1 MKLNLPITKTFC
13 FYRGSHVM
21 KTISVLK
28 SISLGILIIMP
39 LGAATPTAKTFFK
52 PSNAPVWHTTDL
64 LPFQH
69 APALPSGIVSALSI
83 EGFYWKSMDKK
94 KLGSYFGFYDDA
106 TATTYPFV
114 RVTADTSLPSSLLP
128 QDIVHNAALADNPT
142 DTTLNRLKSTINF
155 NPSIEQYGVI
165 TTNSVA
171 IHDWLIIHTIMPW
184 THTTHHLGM
193 VISNNTNTTVEG
205 ATKSVLDFFNGDL
218 AQEEAESK
226 NQQDALCYGKLTQRQ
241 SATGLADITLL
252 ILFAPTLTS
261 NANVRLGVLATLPTT
276 SRAQGIYLFEPTLGT
291 GGHPLFGLHATGD
304 TNLFTVAAIS
314 VGAFGHATL
323 RAGLSTQE
331 VRTPSFLILYDE
343 GVDAQW
349 GRYALAGKQNARRLF
364 PLVNML
370 TQVVSV
376 KPGTCAE
383 CTVGL
388 SASYKK
394 ISLLSEYRYTYTSRE
409 QVSPAQSWSSD
420 AFALSRL
427 DYAQTTL
434 DGEGHAT
441 AYNTF
446 NIPTNSTLLDHAVLP
461 EHALAFDAAATPAQ
475 SIHTLSFT
483 LKATPLPR
491 FPQSTIHVRG
501 HYSFG
506 SKELFGIGGYGISC
520 GISHTF

>member
-1 MKLNLPITKTFC
+1 MNTARIVPVILLSLLA
-13 FYRGSHVM
+13 GGWS
-21 KTISVLK
+21 LK
-28 SISLGILIIMP
+28 
-39 LGAATPTAKTFFK
+39 AALPTAKTFFK
-52 PSNAPVWHTTDL
+52 QSSAPVWHNTAL

-69 APALPSGIVSALSI
+69 APSRANSIVSALSV

-94 KLGSYFGFYDDA
+94 KLGTYFGFYDDA
-106 TATTYPFV
+106 TATSYPFL
-114 RVTADTSLPSSLLP
+114 RVTADSTVPSSLLP
-128 QDIVHNAALADNPT
+128 QDIVHNAALASSPT
-142 DTTLNRLKSTINF
+142 DTTLNRLKSTITF

-171 IHDWLIIHTIMPW
+171 IHNWLMIHTIMPW

-193 VISNNTNTTVEG
+193 VVSNNTNITVEG
-205 ATKSVLDFFNGDL
+205 ATKSVLDFFSGDL
-218 AQEEAESK
+218 AQEAAESK
-226 NQQDALCYGKLTQRQ
+226 NQQDALSYGKLTQRQ

-252 ILFAPTLTS
+252 VLCAPFFS
-261 NANVRLGVLATLPTT
+261 EESNVRLGILATLPTT
-276 SRAQGIYLFEPTLGT
+276 SRSQGIYLFEPTLGT

-304 TNLFTVAAIS
+304 THLFTLAGVSLSA
-314 VGAFGHATL
+314 GGHVTL

-376 KPGTCAE
+376 KPGTAAE
-383 CTVGL
+383 CSVGL
-388 SASYKK
+388 TGSYKS
-394 ISLLSEYRYTYTSRE
+394 ISAAAEYRYTYTSRE

-441 AYNTF
+441 AYTTF
-446 NIPTNSTLLDHAVLP
+446 DIATHSTLLDHAALP
-461 EHALAFDAAATPAQ
+461 EHAVAFDAAATPTQ
-475 SIHTLSFT
+475 CTHTLSFT
-483 LKATPLPR
+483 LKAAPLPR
-491 FPQSTIHVRG
+491 FPHSTIHVRG
-501 HYSFG
+501 HYSFAG
-506 SKELFGIGGYGISC
+506 KQVFGIGGYGISC
-520 GISHTF
+520 GVSHLF